1 MDEPAD
7 FVPPPLERV
16 LEAIL
21 FVGGAPLTFNRAKG
35 LIRGLS
41 EEQFE
46 AALTQ
51 LGRDY
56 RRQNR
61 PYHIENKG
69 QGFLLTL
76 KPRYQSVQHRLLG
89 GLREARLSNVAVDV
103 LALVAYR
110 QPTTKSEVDALR
122 GAESGALLRQ
132 LIRRGLVQVLQR
144 GDSSQRE
151 ATYGTTQRFLELFGL
166 QSLEDLPRTQDLQQI

>member
-1 MDEPAD
+1 MDD
-7 FVPPPLERV
+7 LPPPVLRI

-21 FVGGAPLTFNRAKG
+21 FVGGAPLTYERAKG
-35 LIRGLS
+35 LVRGLTA
-41 EEQFE
+41 EQFDE
-46 AALTQ
+46 SLEQ
-51 LGRDY
+51 LQRAY

-69 QGFLLTL
+69 QGFLMTL
-76 KPRYQSVQHRLLG
+76 KPRFQAVQSRLLG
-89 GLREARLSNVAVDV
+89 GLREARLSSAAVDT

-110 QPTTKSEVDALR
+110 QPTTKGEVDALR
-122 GAESGALLRQ
+122 GAESGAVLRQ

-144 GDSSQRE
+144 GDGGERE
-151 ATYGTTQRFLELFGL
+151 TTYGTTPRFLELFGL